1 MPLAYTQSDELSVV
15 ISPNCSAFG
24 RRSQKLTT
32 VLSGQASATMSL
44 FLERPCV
51 FDARALLLPTSETV
65 GHYLQW
71 RQQDAH
77 RNALSAYAYWQ
88 LRKEGGS
95 AKGVSK
101 QLEGAGAAEK
111 NELLFE
117 RGINFNDTPVW
128 QRRGIVLRWETYE
141 KAGQNPKSG
150 EETLAIRR
158 RIVVDDCLEMRDAF
172 DHDVNAWLRS
182 TESIASRSIHEPS

>member
-1 MPLAYTQSDELSVV
+1 MSRHGTPSEAMNIREISELMSTYEAANETVFPKRNWIVVRLDGRGFTKLTKTGDAFEKPFDERFKEGMVITADALMNCGFDMPLAYTQSDEISVV

-77 RNALSAYAYWQ
+77 RLS
-88 LRKEGGS
+88 L
-95 AKGVSK
+95 
-101 QLEGAGAAEK
+101 
-111 NELLFE
+111 
-117 RGINFNDTPVW
+117 
-128 QRRGIVLRWETYE
+128 
-141 KAGQNPKSG
+141 
-150 EETLAIRR
+150 
-158 RIVVDDCLEMRDAF
+158 
-172 DHDVNAWLRS
+172 
-182 TESIASRSIHEPS
+182 IHI